1 MKKLNLLLITT
12 LLCALLLTACGGGGS
27 SESKKEEAPTEAEAT
42 TAVEATT
49 EAKEA
54 LTDDDCF
61 DIVFADAPVD
71 EFVADN
77 KRISRKKDGT
87 ILFTFTTVDG
97 DYSYKLDA
105 YTGEILEKT
114 QPEKITTT
122 KGSGGFDDDDVFDA
136 LGEICPV
143 DYAQGKN
150 LKIKKSNDNASLEV
164 SFNTEDGDFFYRF
177 DRETGEL
184 LEKREPENITEKS
197 KVVEV
202 SGDADDPFSVARN
215 ECCKVAGVNPWEA
228 EDLNIK
234 EVTANKIYEVTFK
247 YKGKDYDLI
256 YDMTTGKVEEN

>member
-1 MKKLNLLLITT
+1 MKKLNLLLFTT
-12 LLCALLLTACGGGGS
+12 LLCALLLTACGGGGGA
-27 SESKKEEAPTEAEAT
+27 EPIKEEAPTEAEAT
-42 TAVEATT
+42 TAAEVNT
-49 EAKEA
+49 EAKEE

-61 DIVFADAPVD
+61 DIVFADAPID

-87 ILFTFTTVDG
+87 IVFTFTTVDG
-97 DYSYKLDA
+97 DYSYTLDA

-150 LKIKKSNDNASLEV
+150 LKIKKSSDNASLEV

-184 LEKREPENITEKS
+184 LEKKEPENITGETKGTKS
-197 KVVEV
+197 D
-202 SGDADDPFSVARN
+202 SQDDDPFNAATN
-215 ECCKVAGVNPWEA
+215 ACCKHAGVNPWEV
-228 EDLNIK
+228 EDLHIK
-234 EVTANKIYEVTFK
+234 EIAANKTYEVTFK
-247 YKGKDYDLI
+247 YDGKDYDLI
-256 YDMTTGKVEEN
+256 YDVASGKVEEN

>member
-27 SESKKEEAPTEAEAT
+27 SEQKKEEAPTEAEAT
-42 TAVEATT
+42 TAAEATT
-49 EAKEA
+49 EAKKE

-61 DIVFADAPVD
+61 DIVFADAPID

-150 LKIKKSNDNASLEV
+150 LKIKKSSDNASLEV

-184 LEKREPENITEKS
+184 LEKKEPENITRETKGTKS
-197 KVVEV
+197 D
-202 SGDADDPFSVARN
+202 SQDDDPFSAAVTA
-215 ECCKVAGVNPWEA
+215 CCKYADISPGNA
-228 EDLNIK
+228 ENIHIK
-234 EVTANKIYEVTFK
+234 EITANKTYEVTFK
-247 YKGKDYDLI
+247 YDGKDYDLI
-256 YDMTTGKVEEN
+256 YDATSGKVEKN